1 MQGKVILVTGGAKR
15 VGAAICRRLH
25 AQGARLVVHYRSS
38 FDEAKVLQDE
48 LNRKRSDSAALV
60 QADLLDTELLPDLV
74 EKAAGRF
81 GQLDVLINNA
91 SSFFPTLLQQC
102 TLADWHDLIGSN
114 LQAPLFLAQAAAPY
128 LKEQNGCVVNIVDI
142 HTERPLKNYV
152 IYNAAKGGLLAL
164 EAQVGALRDTFMKK
178 GVQML
183 VDGSDPEA
191 LRVALELELDVY
203 EEEQRRAAKIWDAA
217 GGYAPT
223 IGILG
228 AVMGLIHVMEN
239 LSDPSKLGGGIAVA
253 FVATIYGVGSANLL
267 FLPIA
272 NKIKMHIEAQ
282 VKLKSMFIEGLVGIG
297 NGDNPRIIES
307 RLQGFIG

>member
-1 MQGKVILVTGGAKR
+1 MQTFDKISVIGILLALIAILGGQALEGGHIASLLQLTAFLIVMGGTIGAVMLQNTAAVFMQGLRLAKW
-15 VGAAICRRLH
+15 V
-25 AQGARLVVHYRSS
+25 
-38 FDEAKVLQDE
+38 
-48 LNRKRSDSAALV
+48 
-60 QADLLDTELLPDLV
+60 
-74 EKAAGRF
+74 
-81 GQLDVLINNA
+81 
-91 SSFFPTLLQQC
+91 FFPPAYEPQKLIKTLLEWSH
-102 TLADWHDLIGSN
+102 AS
-114 LQAPLFLAQAAAPY
+114 
-128 LKEQNGCVVNIVDI
+128 
-142 HTERPLKNYV
+142 R
-152 IYNAAKGGLLAL
+152 KGGLLAL

-203 EEEQRRAAKIWDAA
+203 EEEQRRAAKTWDAA